1 MGELADLVQKIELH
15 PKRVSD
21 YVAQHARRGDPAD
34 VLATMDRYATEE
46 RFLMN
51 LGPEKGPL
59 VQELFDRLPEDAR
72 VLEIGAYCGY
82 SAVLFASKL
91 GPQGRLVSLEVGEE
105 SVEAA
110 RANVEFAGLSDRV
123 EIFLG
128 ASGDSI
134 PTLEGP
140 FDLVFLD
147 HWKDLYKQ
155 DLRAI
160 EAHGLLKPGSL
171 VVADN
176 VGDLFNPAE
185 YLEYVRTCGHYDSE
199 HRAATVEYHSLP
211 DAVEISVYQP
221 SVGA

>member
-1 MGELADLVQKIELH
+1 MTELADLARKIEPH
-15 PKRVSD
+15 PKKVSD
-21 YVAQHARRGDPAD
+21 YVAKHARRGDPAD
-34 VLATMDRYATEE
+34 VLATMDRYAREE

-51 LGPEKGPL
+51 LGPDKGAL
-59 VQELFDRLPEDAR
+59 VQELFDRLPQNAR
-72 VLEIGAYCGY
+72 LLEIGAYCGY
-82 SAVLFASKL
+82 SAVMFASKL
-91 GPQGRLVSLEVGEE
+91 GPGGRLVSLEVGEE

-123 EIFLG
+123 EIILG

-134 PTLEGP
+134 PTLTGV

-155 DLRAI
+155 DLQAI
-160 EAHGLLKPGSL
+160 EAGGLLKPGSL

-176 VGDLFNPAE
+176 VGESFDPAE

-199 HRAATVEYHSLP
+199 HRESTIEYHTLP
-211 DAVEISVYQP
+211 DAVEISVYRP
-221 SVGA
+221 SGEA

>member
-1 MGELADLVQKIELH
+1 MSELADLVQKIEPH

-21 YVAQHARRGDPAD
+21 YVAKHARRGDPAD

-51 LGPEKGPL
+51 LGPDKGPL

-72 VLEIGAYCGY
+72 VLEVGAYCGY

-91 GPQGRLVSLEVGEE
+91 GPRGRLVSLEVGEE

-110 RANVEFAGLSDRV
+110 RANVAFAGLSDRV
-123 EIFLG
+123 EIILG
-128 ASGDSI
+128 ASGETI
-134 PTLEGP
+134 PTLRGP

-155 DLRAI
+155 DLQAI
-160 EAHGLLKPGSL
+160 EAQGLLKPGSL

-176 VGDLFNPAE
+176 VGDLFNPTE
-185 YLEYVRTCGHYDSE
+185 YLEYVRTCGHYDCE
-199 HRAATVEYHSLP
+199 HREATVEYHTLP
-211 DAVEISVYQP
+211 DAVEISVYRP
-221 SVGA
+221 SAGA